1 MNSLFSIKRKPS
13 LKPLGVKVSIPEV
26 RPVIPDHLPPKQ
38 KLKNLPDPHKRLIDN
53 LQQLTLVRNKKEKIE
68 IDCESTTS
76 EKIMSK
82 SLINFNDNFD
92 DSRVL
97 ESENIFN
104 NLVRNQIMEEY
115 NEVNEFLNEIKM
127 EKYVDLFIQNG
138 WVGYDIIIGM
148 G

>member
-1 MNSLFSIKRKPS
+1 M
-13 LKPLGVKVSIPEV
+13 KPLGVKVVIPEV
-26 RPVIPDHLPPKQ
+26 RPIIPDHLPPKQ

-53 LQQLTLVRNKKEKIE
+53 LQQLTKVKTKKEKIE

-92 DSRVL
+92 ESRIE

-115 NEVNEFLNEIKM
+115 NEVNEFLSDIRM
-127 EKYVDLFIQNG
+127 EKYVDVFIQNG
-138 WVGYDIIIGM
+138 WISLDTILGRD
-148 G
+148 